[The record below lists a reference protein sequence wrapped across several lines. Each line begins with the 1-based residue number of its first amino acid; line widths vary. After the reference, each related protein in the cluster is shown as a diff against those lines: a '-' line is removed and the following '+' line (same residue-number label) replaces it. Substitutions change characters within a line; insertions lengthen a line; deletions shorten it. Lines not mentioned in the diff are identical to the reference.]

1 MTHRLYIHLFSWQNR
16 HLRLPGLAGC
26 IRYARFLHDHSEIP
40 FQKKEIKNCH
50 IAGSTES
57 VAVLTLPVEKPQ
69 VAVPVVELILDPVEK

>member
-1 MTHRLYIHLFSWQNR
+1 MKMLNYREVSLL
-16 HLRLPGLAGC
+16 L
-26 IRYARFLHDHSEIP
+26 SEIP